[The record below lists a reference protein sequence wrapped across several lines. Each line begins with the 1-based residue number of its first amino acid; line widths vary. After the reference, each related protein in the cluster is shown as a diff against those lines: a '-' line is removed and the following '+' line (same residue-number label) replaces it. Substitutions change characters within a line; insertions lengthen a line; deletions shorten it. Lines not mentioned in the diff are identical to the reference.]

1 MFQLINGQIWKKKTL
16 TLPIYNL
23 FVDVDDDSIEEENEV
38 VFVGLDM
45 TLPPPAM
52 AVATAMAE

>member
-1 MFQLINGQIWKKKTL
+1 MYFFIS
-16 TLPIYNL
+16 YL

-52 AVATAMAE
+52 AVTTAMAE

>member
-1 MFQLINGQIWKKKTL
+1 MFQQINNQYGNKALILQIS
-16 TLPIYNL
+16 YL

-38 VFVGLDM
+38 VFVGFDM